1 MQKLTATESPS
12 VPTVV
17 VSVEKAY
24 QQLYCKNVSMV
35 YFMKDWSK
43 ELPIPFRLAARKLY
57 LLQRSICFFF
67 YFDDPFLFE
76 QFTKYPLWLV
86 ENHVAPGAAHI
97 TRASISIVLIIQKV
111 IATV

>member
-1 MQKLTATESPS
+1 
-12 VPTVV
+12 
-17 VSVEKAY
+17 
-24 QQLYCKNVSMV
+24 MV
-35 YFMKDWSK
+35 YFMKEGSK

-57 LLQRSICFFF
+57 LLQRSIWFFF

-86 ENHVAPGAAHI
+86 ENYVSPGAAHI
-97 TRASISIVLIIQKV
+97 TPASICIVLIIRKV

>member
-1 MQKLTATESPS
+1 MQKLTATASPS

-43 ELPIPFRLAARKLY
+43 ELPIPFDSPQENSTYYSDVFVL
-57 LLQRSICFFF
+57 F
-67 YFDDPFLFE
+67 YFDDPCLFE

-86 ENHVAPGAAHI
+86 ENHVAPDTAHI
-97 TRASISIVLIIQKV
+97 TPASICIVLIVQKV

>member
-17 VSVEKAY
+17 PEKAY
-24 QQLYCKNVSMV
+24 QQRTAY
-35 YFMKDWSK
+35 
-43 ELPIPFRLAARKLY
+43 PFSTRRKKT
-57 LLQRSICFFF
+57 LLTTAKHLFFH
-67 YFDDPFLFE
+67 FDDPCLFE

-86 ENHVAPGAAHI
+86 ENHVAPDVAHI
-97 TRASISIVLIIQKV
+97 TPASICIVLIVQKV